1 LSHETRHDLH
11 SLAFSNETI
20 HKLEFEDIGLATDQL
35 KNAFKIEN
43 TLWSQQMVEST
54 LYL

>member
-1 LSHETRHDLH
+1 MKPDMIYIHWFLVMRTAH
-11 SLAFSNETI
+11 SL
-20 HKLEFEDIGLATDQL
+20 EDIGLATDQL

-43 TLWSQQMVEST
+43 TLRSQQMVEST